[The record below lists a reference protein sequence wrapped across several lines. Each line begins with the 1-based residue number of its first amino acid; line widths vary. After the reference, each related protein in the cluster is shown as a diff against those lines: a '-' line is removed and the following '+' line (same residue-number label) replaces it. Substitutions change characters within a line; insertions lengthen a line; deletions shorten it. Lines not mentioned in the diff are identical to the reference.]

1 MTTIVIPSIG
11 VAMTEALLVQWLKQP
26 GDEVSAGEAVA
37 EIETDKS
44 TMDLES
50 PVAGR
55 LGPHLFEEGETIPVG
70 TVIVEILA
78 DGETASVTPLPV
90 DDEPTS
96 QMASVQTGPD
106 LDMGTA
112 SVTVASHP
120 PHGGTHPA
128 GAGALAPQGRRQMS
142 PRARMLAVR
151 DDTIAGPAG
160 VPTERF
166 RGLIAAKVLRS
177 WQEIPHFAVTREVR
191 AAPVLD
197 HLRDLRSAGTQP
209 EPTVTDLMLRA
220 LATALFETGQQDGS
234 DVGLAVATEQ
244 GVVIAV
250 VSDVLTLDPAALAT
264 ARRAAIDRAR
274 RGRLSPAD
282 IEARPASTL
291 SNLGPMGID
300 HFTGVIPLGQMSLL
314 TVGRAA
320 ARAVVDDAGEIVA
333 RQTFHATLNVD
344 HRMIDGATA
353 AEILMAF
360 VRVAEQPACGA
371 GGATLQVEEG
381 T

>member
-11 VAMTEALLVQWLKQP
+11 VAMTEALLAQWLKRP
-26 GDEVSAGEAVA
+26 GDEVSAGDAVA

-78 DGETASVTPLPV
+78 DGETASVTPRPA
-90 DDEPTS
+90 DNEPTS
-96 QMASVQTGPD
+96 LTANGPAGSD
-106 LDMGTA
+106 VDMGTA
-112 SVTVASHP
+112 NVTGGPHP
-120 PHGGTHPA
+120 PEVGTHPPA
-128 GAGALAPQGRRQMS
+128 RGPVASQGRRQMS
-142 PRARMLAVR
+142 PRARMLAAR
-151 DDTIAGPAG
+151 EDTTAGCADA
-160 VPTERF
+160 PTERF
-166 RGLIAAKVLRS
+166 RDVIAAKVLRS

-197 HLRDLRSAGTQP
+197 HLRGLRWAGTRP

-220 LATALFETGQQDGS
+220 LATALVETGQQDGS

-250 VSDVLTLDPAALAT
+250 VAEVLSLDPAALAT
-264 ARRAAIDRAR
+264 ARGAAVERAR
-274 RGRLSPAD
+274 RGRLSQAD
-282 IEARPASTL
+282 MEARPSSTL
-291 SNLGPMGID
+291 SNLGAMGID
-300 HFTGVIPLGQMSLL
+300 HFTGVIPLDQMSLL

-333 RQTFHATLNVD
+333 RQTFYATLNVD
-344 HRMIDGATA
+344 HRKIDGAA
-353 AEILMAF
+353 AADILMAF
-360 VRVAEQPACGA
+360 VRVAEHSAPPI
-371 GGATLQVEEG
+371 GGSTTQMEEG